1 VKSVLKQES
10 LSFEALL
17 GRLKAHVNGRI
28 QNGECTERGLA
39 RILGIS
45 QPQVHNVL
53 KGVRRLQP
61 QFADR
66 FMEKFGISVLDLLQH
81 SELSAGRN
89 ARRGHL
95 DRLESASPATRKPA
109 ARQLFERPNRERT
122 G

>member
-1 VKSVLKQES
+1 MKSVLKQES

-17 GRLKAHVNGRI
+17 GRVRAHVNSRI

-66 FMEKFGISVLDLLQH
+66 FMEKFRVSVLDLLQE
-81 SELSAGRN
+81 SELSAVLNVRHE
-89 ARRGHL
+89 HL
-95 DRLESASPATRKPA
+95 DQSDSAKPMPRKPA
-109 ARQLFERPNRERT
+109 ARQLVQRPHRERT